1 MYTHYKIVMV
11 SRDALSLSLSVCR
24 VKLVGMVRKVV
35 LDLQVHQERLVYQD
49 LRDLRELKENL

>member
-11 SRDALSLSLSVCR
+11 SRDALSLSLCR

>member
-1 MYTHYKIVMV
+1 MH
-11 SRDALSLSLSVCR
+11 SLSLSLLSLCR